1 MVQKPIAISV
11 IAAVTVAGI
20 LMMLAILATISSTN
34 QTFAQAKTTILS
46 LGSSPTSGHVGAH
59 AGILP
64 VSLFGK
70 LTSDHS
76 PVKGASIIITGTGE
90 GKQFSVITNQF
101 GSYGSQVS
109 LGPGTHIIKAHFA
122 GDSDHTS
129 SSATRIVTVK

>member
-1 MVQKPIAISV
+1 MVQKLIATSM

-20 LMMLAILATISSTN
+20 LMLAILATISSTN
-34 QTFAQAKTTILS
+34 QAFAQAKPTILS

-59 AGILP
+59 TGTLP

-76 PVKGASIIITGTGE
+76 PVNGASIMITGTG
-90 GKQFSVITNQF
+90 KQFSATTNQF
-101 GSYGSQVS
+101 GSYSTFIH
-109 LGPGTHIIKAHFA
+109 LGPGTHKIEAYFA

-129 SSATRIVTVK
+129 SSATRVVTVK

>member
-11 IAAVTVAGI
+11 ISAVTLVGI
-20 LMMLAILATISSTN
+20 LMLAILATISSTN
-34 QTFAQAKTTILS
+34 QTIAQAKPTILS

-59 AGILP
+59 TGTLP

-76 PVKGASIIITGTGE
+76 PVEGASVIITGTGE
-90 GKQFSVITNQF
+90 DKQFSVITNQF